1 MNERP
6 KTSNFEPQKQ
16 TKQWG
21 RDIPEKSEIEDEPP
35 SEIYS
40 DMFSIDMAP
49 PSFGAPPPVATFA
62 IHEPTDLKWDPNSDD
77 QVGSP
82 RKEESENSSRNEFMA
97 PVENKQDSDDGVVS
111 SPTEASTSEFATR
124 EGEDL
129 GVHQKSDQRDA
140 FNEFGSQSEDANHEE
155 VNVNKNTL
163 QQQSEENSDAF
174 MTPPEKIQ
182 QKQPKVH
189 RKGKESYGNVVSEMS
204 FFEKFGS
211 ERSTEPAPIR
221 STEVRS
227 IPSMRAPD
235 PLPHSK
241 ISTLVSPEEVR
252 SIPQHRQKQAS
263 IGFAISELS
272 FSQKFEVEDNDDPP
286 PVFSVTEDVNP
297 PFDIG
302 EEASTSEISGN
313 NENEDMEILRQEMKI
328 LRDQLEEAHQKI
340 KEQQMSLTSTET
352 ELQACK
358 DSKIRLIISSSNEIT
373 RLTDTIGILAKLQ
386 RK

>member
-6 KTSNFEPQKQ
+6 KTSNSEPQKQ

-21 RDIPEKSEIEDEPP
+21 RDIPEKSEVEDEPP

-82 RKEESENSSRNEFMA
+82 RKEESENSCRNEFMA
-97 PVENKQDSDDGVVS
+97 AVENKQDSDDGVVS
-111 SPTEASTSEFATR
+111 SPKREESEDSTNAFMPAPKFGSPSQSTEASTFEFATR
-124 EGEDL
+124 EGEDS
-129 GVHQKSDQRDA
+129 GVDQKSDQSDA

-155 VNVNKNTL
+155 VNVHKNTL

-189 RKGKESYGNVVSEMS
+189 RKGEESYGNVVSEMS

-227 IPSMRAPD
+227 IP
-235 PLPHSK
+235 
-241 ISTLVSPEEVR
+241 
-252 SIPQHRQKQAS
+252 QHRQKQAS
-263 IGFAISELS
+263 IGFSISELS
-272 FSQKFEVEDNDDPP
+272 FSQKFGVEDNDDPP
-286 PVFSVTEDVNP
+286 PVFSVTEDVDP

-313 NENEDMEILRQEMKI
+313 NENEDMEILRQEMKK
-328 LRDQLEEAHQKI
+328 LRDQLEEAQQKI
-340 KEQQMSLTSTET
+340 EEQQMSLTSTER